1 MDWNASIPC
10 ELMTHLHLIQRHL
23 LKGEWVSSK
32 QARDMGVNSMS
43 GIVTRLKA
51 LGMELHERTVRV
63 EGRNVKEWRVRT
75 KQKER
80 EWKACGT

>member
-1 MDWNASIPC
+1 M
-10 ELMTHLHLIQRHL
+10 QRHL

-63 EGRNVKEWRVRT
+63 DGKNMKEWKVKE
-75 KQKER
+75 KQKPR
-80 EWKACGT
+80 QWQPSATS

>member
-1 MDWNASIPC
+1 
-10 ELMTHLHLIQRHL
+10 MTHLHIIQRHL
-23 LKGEWVSSK
+23 LKGDWVSSK

-43 GIVTRLKA
+43 GIVAMLRT

-63 EGRNVKEWRVRT
+63 EGRNVKEWKVRT

-80 EWKACGT
+80 TWNG

>member
-1 MDWNASIPC
+1 M
-10 ELMTHLHLIQRHL
+10 MTHIHLIQSHL
-23 LKGEWVSSK
+23 LKGEWLSSK
-32 QARDMGVNSMS
+32 QARDMGVTSMS

-63 EGRNVKEWRVRT
+63 EGRSVKEWRVRG

-80 EWKACGT
+80 TWNGLA

>member
-1 MDWNASIPC
+1 
-10 ELMTHLHLIQRHL
+10 MTHLHLIQRHL

-32 QARDMGVNSMS
+32 QARDMGVTSMS
-43 GIVTRLKA
+43 GIVSWLKE